1 MTHLGSIR
9 RLSKVATYGVLW
21 LWAVVCI
28 FPLYWVALASIKAV
42 EDLDGGPAFLPFIDF
57 MPMLDAWRF
66 ILTDAYENLVMR
78 FVNSAVAA
86 ACATL
91 LALTLGSLA
100 AYGLSRF
107 RPPVFHGSTIMA
119 AILATRILPPMVMV
133 LPLYVMFNWASL
145 LDTRTALII
154 TYGAVNLPVAV
165 WLLRPVFGMRASDQE
180 EAALLDGASRFR
192 IFFEIAVPM
201 AAGGIVAAGI
211 LIFVLCWN
219 EYLFAAFLTTN
230 EAMTVPPWMVGQLSM
245 KEAQV
250 GGGAEEWSNLS
261 AATVLM
267 TAPLLLVTVFA
278 QRALARMAT

>member
-1 MTHLGSIR
+1 MFAHHKR
-9 RLSKVATYGVLW
+9 AVAAKAATYGVLW
-21 LWAVVCI
+21 LWAIVCV
-28 FPLYWVALASIKAV
+28 FPLYWVALASIKGA
-42 EDLDGGPAFLPFIDF
+42 EDLDGGPAYLPFVDF
-57 MPMLDAWRF
+57 MPSLDAWRF
-66 ILTDAYENLVMR
+66 ILTDKYENLVMR
-78 FVNSAVAA
+78 FVNSAVVAA
-86 ACATL
+86 SATL
-91 LALTLGSLA
+91 LALTLGGLA

-107 RPPVFHGSTIMA
+107 RPRVLSGSAVMA

-133 LPLYVMFNWASL
+133 LPLYVMFNGASL
-145 LDTRTALII
+145 LDTRTALVI

-165 WLLRPVFGMRASDQE
+165 WLLRPVFGPRASDQE

-201 AAGGIVAAGI
+201 AAGGIAAAGI
-211 LIFVLCWN
+211 LIFILCWN
-219 EYLFAAFLTTN
+219 EYLFAAILTSN

-261 AATVLM
+261 AATILM

-278 QRALARMAT
+278 QRALARMV